1 LKASTLIEKIKEL
14 AGDSDPE
21 VLVDNADIYSMVRL
35 PAFEDGCGERI
46 IYDGYEEIY
55 EVELFSDGDKII
67 LTPFPLEDIL
77 VSNPDIPVTLNIHNN
92 NMLKLY
98 LEKVNLLR
106 DEGHSLNQNYKEL
119 LKERDEKK

>member
-1 LKASTLIEKIKEL
+1 MKASTLIEKIKEL

-77 VSNPDIPVTLNIHNN
+77 VSNPDIPVILNIHNN